1 MRFVRTVGPVGCL
14 AVALALGG
22 LAPVGVDSAAAARPV
37 RGALYADMTADYTYR
52 AYLGV
57 SNGGRSLDP
66 RRSRIVDPYCQ
77 GEPSIVRMG
86 SRRHPV
92 RVTRSGR
99 FQLVQRVG
107 RYVLRVRGL
116 FTTKNSAR
124 IRFRYRREPARA
136 RPRSCENDTGRVAL
150 RPARIRPIPF
160 SDCATHDAKTVL
172 GTPTGRV
179 FWQPAWDRF
188 EGWTKVAYACLFSA
202 NKRFKLHRDE
212 DDDSDLDQIR
222 LAGPYVAYAWHPCGG
237 AACVTHVVQVL
248 DLRDGR
254 WLEADVGRPATCPIS
269 SSRRTAPLP
278 SSRTPTPTPRLRSS
292 GRATCSGLGGSTT
305 ATSRTPR

>member
-1 MRFVRTVGPVGCL
+1 MRLVRTVGPVGCL

-22 LAPVGVDSAAAARPV
+22 LAPVGVDSVAAARPV
-37 RGALYADMTADYTYR
+37 RGALYADLTADYTYR

-57 SNGGRSLDP
+57 SNSGRSLDP

-116 FTTKNSAR
+116 FTTKNNAR

-150 RPARIRPIPF
+150 RPACIRPIPF
-160 SDCATHDAKTVL
+160 SDCATHDAKTVP
-172 GTPTGRV
+172 GD
-179 FWQPAWDRF
+179 ADR
-188 EGWTKVAYACLFSA
+188 
-202 NKRFKLHRDE
+202 
-212 DDDSDLDQIR
+212 
-222 LAGPYVAYAWHPCGG
+222 
-237 AACVTHVVQVL
+237 
-248 DLRDGR
+248 
-254 WLEADVGRPATCPIS
+254 
-269 SSRRTAPLP
+269 
-278 SSRTPTPTPRLRSS
+278 PRLL
-292 GRATCSGLGGSTT
+292 AAGLGSLRRLDEGGVRLPLLGEQ
-305 ATSRTPR
+305 ALQVAPGRGRRFRP